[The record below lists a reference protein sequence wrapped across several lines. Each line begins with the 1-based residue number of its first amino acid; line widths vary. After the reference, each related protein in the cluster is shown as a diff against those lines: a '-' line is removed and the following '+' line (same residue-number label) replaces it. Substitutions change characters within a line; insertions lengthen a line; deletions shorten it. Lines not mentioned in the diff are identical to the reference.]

1 MAGLR
6 LGYCLCANPPLL
18 ERMAGLGQPWGVS
31 VPAQIAGVA
40 AVSDTDYLRRTREL
54 IAQERGYLKQQL
66 GKLPVRV
73 IGSQANYIFFHAP
86 EDSERENSLAAALE
100 QDGILIRSCDNYYG
114 MPKGYYRIAVRSH
127 ADNQKLVEAMER
139 FFVPP
144 IQPAE
149 AQTVTLTAPQPDE
162 PKEESPSVKI
172 EEQPAASDESG
183 LPSDEPLVEP
193 TSFAAEDAANQA
205 TDPAVADAVAE
216 TEPPLKVP
224 QQDRQTPPSAEQK
237 RQYRFL
243 RDKQKRYEWEDED

>member
-1 MAGLR
+1 
-6 LGYCLCANPPLL
+6 
-18 ERMAGLGQPWGVS
+18 
-31 VPAQIAGVA
+31 
-40 AVSDTDYLRRTREL
+40 
-54 IAQERGYLKQQL
+54 
-66 GKLPVRV
+66 
-73 IGSQANYIFFHAP
+73 
-86 EDSERENSLAAALE
+86 
-100 QDGILIRSCDNYYG
+100 
-114 MPKGYYRIAVRSH
+114 
-127 ADNQKLVEAMER
+127 MER
-139 FFVPP
+139 FFAMP
-144 IQPAE
+144 IQPVE

-183 LPSDEPLVEP
+183 LPSDEPFVEP

-205 TDPAVADAVAE
+205 TDPAVADAVADAVAE